1 MKKRISITEE
11 MYDLM
16 MHMIGYGV
24 HDGQK
29 FMDAIK
35 YEEADPKLAMK
46 LAKQCDERW
55 GMCMADELKELLE
68 E

>member
-1 MKKRISITEE
+1 MKKRISITKE

-24 HDGQK
+24 YDGEK
-29 FMDAIK
+29 FMDAI
-35 YEEADPKLAMK
+35 EHHEADPKLAMK